1 MQILHLDTSL
11 IILNMP
17 KRWSLNLSLPQNTCL
32 RGAVHYPLIRD
43 AVDSELSENK
53 KKLNSWMGLKDLDF
67 GSGRGIL
74 LTEQSGRQ
82 PLCLT
87 MVSSIKDQHCKTGVM
102 KINTAK
108 YTSRM

>member
-17 KRWSLNLSLPQNTCL
+17 KRWSLNLSLPQNTCF

-53 KKLNSWMGLKDLDF
+53 KKFNSWMGLKDLDF

-87 MVSSIKDQHCKTGVM
+87 MVTSIKDQHCKTGVM